1 MNFVTN
7 FQEKNEFTSL
17 SGLLSCPEHR
27 LPCVFQSGAVWSPV
41 LWRTEGGN
49 SGREG
54 DGQRAWLELWGSEVA
69 AADVSTG
76 QYLPGAAL
84 PVWLQVGPAV
94 LLGLGSPGCLS
105 ALLLGCNV
113 LLAVLG
119 FLAVL
124 LFLEAAQRL
133 PCVAGLAEHRRR
145 LLQGGDA
152 SSAAVC

>member
-119 FLAVL
+119 FCAAL
-124 LFLEAAQRL
+124 LVGCSAIALCCRVSRA
-133 PCVAGLAEHRRR
+133 PPPPPAGW
-145 LLQGGDA
+145 
-152 SSAAVC
+152 